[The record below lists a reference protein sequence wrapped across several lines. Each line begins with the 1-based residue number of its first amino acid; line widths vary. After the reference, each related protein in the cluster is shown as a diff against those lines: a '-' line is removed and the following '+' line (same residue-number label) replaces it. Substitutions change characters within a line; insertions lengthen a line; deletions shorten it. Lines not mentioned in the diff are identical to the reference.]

1 MDRSLA
7 GREVDRPPVSFW
19 YHFGVQH
26 APGQRI
32 AEVSLEFFRYYD
44 LDWLKLMNDY
54 FYPMPAGT
62 WRSRPP
68 ETWDRVKRFDPR
80 DTAWAEQLKAVSIVV
95 QQLQAAAYVIDTVFE
110 PWQVLLRNLVG
121 EHLEAMVEQ
130 APQAVLDA
138 LDVITDNVIAYC
150 RESLRLGSRGIF
162 LSTFGSA
169 KQVPRERYV
178 KFAKPFVKRI
188 FEAIKDAGPMNTA
201 HVHDV
206 GIYVDDAMDLPVP
219 ILSYEDRHPSNP
231 GIPQMRAKI
240 CRVNH
245 GRVRQEPGH
254 ASNPGRGHE
263 KCPRGDAARGPDPA
277 AARARVQL
285 SDVARP
291 RDGPGAGR
299 GRKAGRRVG
308 GPRCVNPG
316 DRLRHFF
323 LPRRGVRV
331 RRPPPHQRMAGGGF
345 PRRYSVMERSK
356 SSRSGKWPR
365 ASSGKLRRSLR
376 KDRRRWGRLIP
387 GLRFPGP

>member
-1 MDRSLA
+1 MTKTERVDRSLA

-54 FYPMPAGT
+54 FYPMPAGSMEISSA
-62 WRSRPP
+62 R
-68 ETWDRVKRFDPR
+68 DLNRVTRFDPR
-80 DTAWAEQLKAVSIVV
+80 DTAWAEQLKALSIVV
-95 QQLQAAAYVIDTVFE
+95 QQLETAAYVIDTVFE

-121 EHLEAMVEQ
+121 EHLDELVEQ

-188 FEAIKDAGPMNTA
+188 FEAIRDAGPMNTA
-201 HVHDV
+201 HVHDI
-206 GIYVDDAMDLPVP
+206 GIYVDDALDFPVP

-231 GIPQMRAKI
+231 GIPQMRERFGGTIMGGLDKD
-240 CRVNH
+240 RVTRVTPAEAVRNAREGMRLG
-245 GRVRQEPGH
+245 GRTRLLLAPGC
-254 ASNPGRGHE
+254 SFPTWLDPGT
-263 KCPRGDAARGPDPA
+263 ARALVEAVKQA
-277 AARARVQL
+277 AA
-285 SDVARP
+285 
-291 RDGPGAGR
+291 
-299 GRKAGRRVG
+299 
-308 GPRCVNPG
+308 
-316 DRLRHFF
+316 
-323 LPRRGVRV
+323 
-331 RRPPPHQRMAGGGF
+331 
-345 PRRYSVMERSK
+345 
-356 SSRSGKWPR
+356 
-365 ASSGKLRRSLR
+365 
-376 KDRRRWGRLIP
+376 
-387 GLRFPGP
+387 